1 MKVVVTG
8 GAGQPYSSGQ
18 AWDMPARGVLCS
30 ALLMAFA
37 RRRPLLD
44 AMFGRNKTPPEN
56 LDPGADLFEAVKAN
70 LRGADE
76 DTVRIVTAM
85 AGLMAAIAYADQ
97 NWSDDEERLLRKSLQ
112 RINGLDNHG
121 ADAISAALH
130 RHVVEFSTTQAQHFT
145 RELRELADRD
155 LRFEV
160 LEMLVDLAAADGS
173 ISYQEITV
181 LRTTT
186 AALGLTQDDY
196 NSVQARYRDKL
207 KI

>member
-1 MKVVVTG
+1 
-8 GAGQPYSSGQ
+8 
-18 AWDMPARGVLCS
+18 
-30 ALLMAFA
+30 
-37 RRRPLLD
+37 
-44 AMFGRNKTPPEN
+44 MFGRHKTQPET
-56 LDPGADLFEAVKAN
+56 LDAGADLFETVKGS
-70 LRGADE
+70 LHGADE
-76 DTVRIVTAM
+76 ATVRIVTAM
-85 AGLMAAIAYADQ
+85 AGLMAGVAYADQ
-97 NWSDDEERLLRKSLQ
+97 DWSDHEERRLRASLQ
-112 RINGLDNHG
+112 RIQGLDNHG

-130 RHVVEFSTTQAQHFT
+130 RHVVEISTTHAQRFT

-173 ISYQEITV
+173 ISYQEIAV

-207 KI
+207 AL